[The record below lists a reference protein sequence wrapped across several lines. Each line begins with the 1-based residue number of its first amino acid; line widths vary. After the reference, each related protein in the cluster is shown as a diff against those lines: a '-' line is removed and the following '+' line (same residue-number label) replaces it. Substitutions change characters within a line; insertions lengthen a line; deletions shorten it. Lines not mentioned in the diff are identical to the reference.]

1 MSDNRGLGQS
11 EQPGAM
17 ASRAEELAR
26 RHFMTVEKENAVA
39 GLNASRIERRGIGQR
54 LNVKVF
60 ETVTETYT
68 RVRGIGNGGA
78 GNVYE
83 VESSDGRRFALKVLS
98 ENSARSSA
106 KVKRFLRE
114 TRFEESAREGIVRA
128 LDVGF
133 VGSGDTKRPFYV
145 MKLYDGSLRTLMDDV
160 NKDAG
165 SVLLPLYLS
174 LLARLSQ
181 FYREGNVHRDVKPE
195 NILYDKEEDC
205 LVLADLGIAHLVGD
219 FPGATVQTKPSDRL
233 ANYKY
238 AAPEQRDGSGITDER
253 TDIFAYGLMLNEL
266 FTGAVPQ
273 GTGYRTIGSVSEE
286 YGYLDRVVEKMI
298 SQSPS
303 DRYSSLKEVLVD
315 IEALAVEKSNL
326 LKLERAQNAV
336 VSTED
341 QTRRIVERAWDDGA
355 ILFTLDDA
363 PSRDWLLVFR
373 SYPKTWFTTDG
384 FYFDPNQF
392 PVDGDTIT
400 VTGIGHDMNRAER
413 VVDDFD
419 ELVEWTNVHLKEK
432 LEHDARLAHDEA
444 VRQRKASLES
454 ARRDA
459 ESRRAF
465 ESMLSKRGLEG

>member
-1 MSDNRGLGQS
+1 MSEKRDVGLP

-17 ASRAEELAR
+17 ASYAQEVAR
-26 RHFMTVEKENAVA
+26 RYSMTPEKEDAVTR
-39 GLNASRIERRGIGQR
+39 LNASRTAERSAGRR
-54 LNVKVF
+54 RDAKSF

-83 VESSDGRRFALKVLS
+83 VESSDGRMFALKVLS
-98 ENSARSSA
+98 ADSVRSSA

-114 TRFEESAREGIVRA
+114 IRFEESACEGIVRA

-133 VGSGDTKRPFYV
+133 IGSGDTKRPFYV
-145 MKLYDGSLRTLMDDV
+145 MKLYDGSLRTLMSDGSKDV
-160 NKDAG
+160 G
-165 SVLLPLYLS
+165 SALLPLYLG
-174 LLARLSQ
+174 LLSRLSR

-205 LVLADLGIAHLVGD
+205 LVLADLGVAHLVGD
-219 FPGATVQTKPSDRL
+219 FPGATIQTKPSDRL
-233 ANYKY
+233 ANFKY
-238 AAPEQRDGSGITDER
+238 AAPEQRDGSGITDQR
-253 TDIFAYGLMLNEL
+253 TDIFAYGLILNEL

-273 GTGYRTIGSVSEE
+273 GTGYGTIGSVSEE
-286 YGYLDRVVEKMI
+286 YGYLDRVVERMI
-298 SQSPS
+298 SQSPD
-303 DRYSSLKEVLVD
+303 DRYPSLSEVLID
-315 IEALAVEKSNL
+315 IEALAAEKSDL
-326 LKLERAQNAV
+326 QELEQARKAAI
-336 VSTED
+336 SPED
-341 QTRRIVERAWDDGA
+341 QTRRIAERAWEDGA
-355 ILFTLDDA
+355 ILFRLDDE

-373 SYPKTWFTTDG
+373 GYPETWFTTDG
-384 FYFDPNQF
+384 FYFDPNRF
-392 PVDGDTIT
+392 PVDGDTIS
-400 VTGIGHDMNRAER
+400 VTGIRHDMSRAER

-444 VRQRKASLES
+444 VRQRRASLEK

-465 ESMLSKRGLEG
+465 ENMLSKRG